1 VWRIIITNTIS
12 GAFVDELIPAEQPT
26 FTVEV
31 NTKGSWGTTLA
42 LGSPPNT
49 VDNVLAYATGGKHTW
64 TVVWDSYPVQGGSPT
79 DVSYEQ
85 AKRTLTVS
93 GPGLGAFFE
102 QREVRNPGGSPA
114 TINATAN
121 TRTITGYSRRQIMR
135 QLVVDSCAPT
145 GNALPLD
152 VSDGLAEGG
161 TENRVYNGFDFAA
174 VWKKITEE
182 AEALNGPEF
191 VFRPYLLTVG
201 TANYVAFKFALGTPL
216 LGNQTMNAL
225 WESNSAFGVIDVD
238 FNAGVFRPHNVWA
251 KGAGDAGAAAIG
263 YATNS
268 TALVAGGYPYASRM
282 NTEHADETKTATLD
296 SYAASDLAEFAVAL
310 STWRMKIRIDGRT
323 TAGAVVSP
331 QLGEFAEGDQ
341 PLIRVTRHDVI
352 ADGTYRRR
360 ILGYTNSDPGTVE
373 LKLAPTPGP

>member
-1 VWRIIITNTIS
+1 VWRIIITNTVT

-26 FTVEV
+26 FTVEL

-64 TVVWDSYPVQGGSPT
+64 TVVWDSYPVQGGPPT

-102 QREVRNPGGSPA
+102 QREVRNPAGSPA

-121 TRTITGYSRRQIMR
+121 TRIITGYSRRQIMR

-152 VSDGLAEGG
+152 VADGLSEGG
-161 TENRVYNGFDFAA
+161 TQNRVYNGWDLAA

-182 AEALNGPEF
+182 SEAQNGPEF
-191 VFRPYLLTVG
+191 VLRPLFLNISG
-201 TANYVAFKFALGTPL
+201 TDYVAFKLALGTPL
-216 LGNQTMNAL
+216 LGNQALDAL
-225 WESNSAFGVIDVD
+225 WESNAAFGSIDVD
-238 FNAGVFRPHNVWA
+238 FNAGVFRPHNVWV

-268 TALVAGGYPYASRM
+268 TALVAGGYPYASRA
-282 NTEHADETKTATLD
+282 NTEHADEIAKTTLD
-296 SYAASDLAEFAVAL
+296 SYAAADLAQYSVAQ
-310 STWRMKIRIDGRT
+310 STWRMKIRIDGKNDR
-323 TAGAVVSP
+323 GVVVSP
-331 QLGEFAEGDQ
+331 QLGSFSEGDQ
-341 PLIRVTRHDVI
+341 PLIRVTKHDVI
-352 ADGTYRRR
+352 SDDTYRRR
-360 ILGYTNSDPGTVE
+360 IVGYTNSDPGTVD
-373 LKLAPTPGP
+373 LKLAPTPA